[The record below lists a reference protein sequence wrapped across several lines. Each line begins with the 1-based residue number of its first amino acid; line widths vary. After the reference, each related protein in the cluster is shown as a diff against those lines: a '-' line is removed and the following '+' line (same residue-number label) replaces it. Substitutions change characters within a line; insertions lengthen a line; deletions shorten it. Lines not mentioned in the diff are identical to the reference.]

1 MEEIWKDIQGFEN
14 YQISNLGRVRTL
26 NKYVRQGLPKE
37 LVKKYKILKLIKNTH
52 GYYSINLYKNT
63 KCYRKDVHRL
73 VAQAFI
79 PIPKK
84 LLQVNHID
92 GNKQNN
98 DISNLEWVSAKEN
111 MQHASKMG
119 LIKRK

>member
-1 MEEIWKDIQGFEN
+1 MEEVWKDIEGFEN

-26 NKYVRQGLPKE
+26 NKYNRQGLPKDS
-37 LVKKYKILKLIKNTH
+37 VKQCKILKLIRNTH
-52 GYYSINLYKNT
+52 GYYSVNLYKDK
-63 KCYRKDVHRL
+63 KCYRKDIHRL

-92 GNKQNN
+92 GNKKNN
-98 DISNLEWVSAKEN
+98 NISNLEWVSAKEN
-111 MQHASKMG
+111 VQHAFKMG